1 MGDLSTSQ
9 DQVELFGEKNM
20 HIASIVHNTRS
31 GKFASGKAGRYIY
44 IERERE
50 TISHSL
56 KTKSPRYVRSAIS
69 QVQDIYVWV
78 DFMGSFEC

>member
-44 IERERE
+44 RERERRFL
-50 TISHSL
+50 IH
-56 KTKSPRYVRSAIS
+56 
-69 QVQDIYVWV
+69 
-78 DFMGSFEC
+78 

>member
-44 IERERE
+44 RERERDDFSFIKNQKSKIR
-50 TISHSL
+50 TISHF
-56 KTKSPRYVRSAIS
+56 TSPRYIRL
-69 QVQDIYVWV
+69 
-78 DFMGSFEC
+78 GRLHG